1 MRDEQHTLIVIS
13 PEGQHWPL
21 VSGEPRIVKMPE
33 SKVADLELGTVAIDL
48 YEAAEEQ
55 PYPLRPFRSSFE
67 AAWFEEEGR

>member
-33 SKVADLELGTVAIDL
+33 SKVTDLELGTVAIDL
-48 YEAAEEQ
+48 YEAAQEQ
-55 PYPLRPFRSSFE
+55 PSHGNYSSVG
-67 AAWFEEEGR
+67 ATWFEEEGR

>member
-33 SKVADLELGTVAIDL
+33 SKVSDLELGTVAIDL
-48 YEAAEEQ
+48 YEAAQEQ
-55 PYPLRPFRSSFE
+55 PSHDNYSSFG